1 MSRDLGVSLFRT
13 KYRLEWHHGFTRSE
27 ARKCTWLHKIC
38 IGERKKA
45 DILNRK
51 NFLLKFIVLGC
62 YAPSIFIILLP
73 ILSYIYRESSS
84 VNFVHLSRIYIYFF
98 RLNGLC
104 PFRLGLFF
112 YSRICP
118 FFTRREV
125 LSLTSAISFRV
136 NNYQFFM
143 GVKFVFCFV
152 YLVFFPGFSSRPYV
166 PSKRFLWTF

>member
-1 MSRDLGVSLFRT
+1 MTSRNTGI
-13 KYRLEWHHGFTRSE
+13 E

-62 YAPSIFIILLP
+62 YAPSIFDHFAANTFLYLPRVLVCEFCSPFSHLYIFFPTEWTLSISSWII
-73 ILSYIYRESSS
+73 
-84 VNFVHLSRIYIYFF
+84 
-98 RLNGLC
+98 
-104 PFRLGLFF
+104 F

-125 LSLTSAISFRV
+125 LSITSAISFRV
-136 NNYQFFM
+136 NSYQFFL
-143 GVKFVFCFV
+143 GDKFVFALFI
-152 YLVFFPGFSSRPYV
+152 
-166 PSKRFLWTF
+166 

>member
-1 MSRDLGVSLFRT
+1 MTSRNTGI
-13 KYRLEWHHGFTRSE
+13 E

-45 DILNRK
+45 DILNLK

-84 VNFVHLSRIYIYFF
+84 VNFVHLSRIYTYFF
-98 RLNGLC
+98 RLI
-104 PFRLGLFF
+104 RHKF

-125 LSLTSAISFRV
+125 LSITSAISFRV
-136 NNYQFFM
+136 NSYQFFL
-143 GVKFVFCFV
+143 GDKFVFALFI
-152 YLVFFPGFSSRPYV
+152 
-166 PSKRFLWTF
+166 

>member
-1 MSRDLGVSLFRT
+1 MTSRNTGI
-13 KYRLEWHHGFTRSE
+13 E

-84 VNFVHLSRIYIYFF
+84 VNFVHFSRIYTYFF

-104 PFRLGLFF
+104 QFRLGLFF
-112 YSRICP
+112 IVE
-118 FFTRREV
+118 FV
-125 LSLTSAISFRV
+125 LFH
-136 NNYQFFM
+136 
-143 GVKFVFCFV
+143 
-152 YLVFFPGFSSRPYV
+152 SSRGAFDYV
-166 PSKRFLWTF
+166 RHFVSSE

>member
-1 MSRDLGVSLFRT
+1 MTSRNTGI
-13 KYRLEWHHGFTRSE
+13 E

-45 DILNRK
+45 DILNWK

-73 ILSYIYRESSS
+73 ILAYIYREPSS
-84 VNFVHLSRIYIYFF
+84 VNFVHLSRIYTYFF

-112 YSRICP
+112 IVEFVF

-125 LSLTSAISFRV
+125 LSITSPISFRV
-136 NNYQFFM
+136 NSYQFFL
-143 GVKFVFCFV
+143 GDKFVFALFI
-152 YLVFFPGFSSRPYV
+152 
-166 PSKRFLWTF
+166 

>member
-1 MSRDLGVSLFRT
+1 MTSRNTGI
-13 KYRLEWHHGFTRSE
+13 E

-84 VNFVHLSRIYIYFF
+84 VNFVHLSRIYTYFF
-98 RLNGLC
+98 PTEWTLSISSWII
-104 PFRLGLFF
+104 F

-125 LSLTSAISFRV
+125 LSITSAISFRV
-136 NNYQFFM
+136 NSYQFFL
-143 GVKFVFCFV
+143 GDKFVFALFI
-152 YLVFFPGFSSRPYV
+152 
-166 PSKRFLWTF
+166 

>member
-51 NFLLKFIVLGC
+51 NFLLKFIGLGC
-62 YAPSIFIILLP
+62 CAPSIFIILLP

-84 VNFVHLSRIYIYFF
+84 VNFVHLSRIYIYIF

-112 YSRICP
+112 IVELSFFSLVERCFRLRPP
-118 FFTRREV
+118 FRFEWIT
-125 LSLTSAISFRV
+125 ISFFWAI
-136 NNYQFFM
+136 NSYFALFI
-143 GVKFVFCFV
+143 
-152 YLVFFPGFSSRPYV
+152 
-166 PSKRFLWTF
+166 

>member
-1 MSRDLGVSLFRT
+1 MTSRNTGI
-13 KYRLEWHHGFTRSE
+13 E

-84 VNFVHLSRIYIYFF
+84 VNFVHLSRIYTYFF

-112 YSRICP
+112 IVEFVL
-118 FFTRREV
+118 FFTLREV
-125 LSLTSAISFRV
+125 LSITSAISFRV
-136 NNYQFFM
+136 NSDQFFL
-143 GVKFVFCFV
+143 GDKFLFALFI
-152 YLVFFPGFSSRPYV
+152 
-166 PSKRFLWTF
+166 

>member
-1 MSRDLGVSLFRT
+1 MKHGSARDFI
-13 KYRLEWHHGFTRSE
+13 
-27 ARKCTWLHKIC
+27 KIC

-112 YSRICP
+112 I
-118 FFTRREV
+118 
-125 LSLTSAISFRV
+125 
-136 NNYQFFM
+136 
-143 GVKFVFCFV
+143 VKFV
-152 YLVFFPGFSSRPYV
+152 LFFHSSRGAFAFV
-166 PSKRFLWTF
+166 RHFVSSE

>member
-1 MSRDLGVSLFRT
+1 MTSRNTGI
-13 KYRLEWHHGFTRSE
+13 E

-38 IGERKKA
+38 IGERKA

-84 VNFVHLSRIYIYFF
+84 VNFVHLSRIYTYFF
-98 RLNGLC
+98 PTEWTLSISSWII
-104 PFRLGLFF
+104 F

-125 LSLTSAISFRV
+125 LSITSAISFRV
-136 NNYQFFM
+136 NSYQFFL
-143 GVKFVFCFV
+143 GDKFVFALFI
-152 YLVFFPGFSSRPYV
+152 
-166 PSKRFLWTF
+166 